1 MTHRLL
7 PFLMTAL
14 APLIWGS
21 TYLVTTTYLPP
32 ERPLTAAVLRALPA
46 GLLLLLWAREW
57 PRRQE
62 VARLIVLGILNIGL
76 FQAMLFISAYRL
88 PGGLAA
94 ILNSTQTLWVLAFMA
109 LAGTRRRGWRGFRPH
124 LVLSVSCYSSPRRK
138 HSWIPSA
145 SQRHSVRRCPWQ
157 RASSSPNAGICTSPY
172 WR

>member
-46 GLLLLLWAREW
+46 GLLLLLWTREW

-62 VARLIVLGILNIGL
+62 VTRLIVLGILNIGL

-109 LAGTRRRGWRGFRPH
+109 LAGTRPPRLAWLSAALGVIGIVL
-124 LVLSVSCYSSPRRK
+124 LVASPQTQLD
-138 HSWIPSA
+138 SL
-145 SQRHSVRRCPWQ
+145 
-157 RASSSPNAGICTSPY
+157 GIAAALCA
-172 WR
+172 RL

>member
-1 MTHRLL
+1 MIHRLL
-7 PFLMTAL
+7 PLLTTAL

-46 GLLLLLWAREW
+46 GLLLLLWTREW

-62 VARLIVLGILNIGL
+62 VTRLIVLGILNIGL

-109 LAGTRRRGWRGFRPH
+109 LAGTRPPRLAWLSAALGVIGIVL
-124 LVLSVSCYSSPRRK
+124 LVASPQTQLD
-138 HSWIPSA
+138 SPA